1 MWVPKK
7 GFRSSYS
14 IILCNTHRWIR
25 RKRKYSHHYQ
35 RYSTVFCHE
44 MRSIEWQNTVEYRI
58 YFMTEGNEIYR
69 KNERVNDSE
78 YNFLNIPNKNMNPYR
93 VEWTIPRAYF
103 CLVMMWIF
111 EFPTDS
117 TVCITCIPLPLQIQ
131 NFLRNHLII
140 SRVDLIFVSCLWV
153 LSKRPSM
160 HTLKLLALKITS
172 YGKYCVLINLHSG
185 GIYIQPQLLKYRCLK
200 NLSLEMFFL

>member
-1 MWVPKK
+1 
-7 GFRSSYS
+7 
-14 IILCNTHRWIR
+14 
-25 RKRKYSHHYQ
+25 
-35 RYSTVFCHE
+35 
-44 MRSIEWQNTVEYRI
+44 MRNHSQV
-58 YFMTEGNEIYR
+58 
-69 KNERVNDSE
+69 
-78 YNFLNIPNKNMNPYR
+78 
-93 VEWTIPRAYF
+93 YF

-185 GIYIQPQLLKYRCLK
+185 GIYIRPQLLKYRCIK
-200 NLSLEMFFL
+200 NFSLEMIFYRFAWYGQWVPSKYCSMQNMKLLTPEMSKL